1 MLHLTST
8 LLTLFVL
15 PSLYR
20 LSAYLDSVRDLD
32 LLALP
37 RLYRWR
43 WPRGRPS

>member
-1 MLHLTST
+1 MTST

-32 LLALP
+32 LLVLT
-37 RLYRWR
+37 RLHRWR
-43 WPRGRPS
+43 RPR